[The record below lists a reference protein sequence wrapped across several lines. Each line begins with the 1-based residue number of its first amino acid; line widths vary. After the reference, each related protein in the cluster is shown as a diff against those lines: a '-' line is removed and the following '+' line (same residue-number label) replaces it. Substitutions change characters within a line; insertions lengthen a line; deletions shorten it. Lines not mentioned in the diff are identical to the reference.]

1 LIVITFKKLKRKRKM
16 TELISMKEKLPEFGK
31 KRKITEW
38 ISVKDQLPGLGEK
51 VDAWIGKRMVNV
63 WLDHYSP
70 IDERL
75 FWYTGKS
82 NLFHVDSIEFCGDEY
97 WMPLPKPP
105 EEEIISDRNKEILAA
120 IKAVRAADC
129 GAWMKDCSGLF
140 HCSEGREKRQE
151 LSRLLDQLYKAAGV

>member
-1 LIVITFKKLKRKRKM
+1 M

-31 KRKITEW
+31 KRKMTKW
-38 ISVKDQLPGLGEK
+38 TSK
-51 VDAWIGKRMVNV
+51 
-63 WLDHYSP
+63 
-70 IDERL
+70 
-75 FWYTGKS
+75 
-82 NLFHVDSIEFCGDEY
+82 
-97 WMPLPKPP
+97 
-105 EEEIISDRNKEILAA
+105 KEILAA